1 MGLSPLARR
10 YDHLL
15 LDLDGCLWVGD
26 EPTPRAP
33 EAVSAL
39 REAGKR
45 LCFVTND
52 ARHSTED
59 YVRKLW
65 RLGFQASLEEVVT
78 VGGALQH
85 RLAVRG
91 GGSAFVIGAPAIH
104 RHVSDAGLRIV
115 NNSEFATRADVVVI
129 AGHEGFDY
137 AELLAATQ
145 AAIRGADLIAA
156 GRDRTFP
163 MPDGPWPGTGAIV
176 AAVEYAAG
184 RTALSVGKPEAWLY
198 RTAIDRLGDGRALVV
213 GDRVDADLAGAA
225 AAHLDAALVLTG
237 ASTRAEAQAAKDPAP
252 VAVADTL
259 ADLVL
264 DGRATA
270 E

>member
-1 MGLSPLARR
+1 VRLSPLASR
-10 YDHLL
+10 YDYLL

-26 EPTPRAP
+26 EPTPGAN

-45 LCFVTND
+45 VCFVTND
-52 ARHSTED
+52 ARRSTEEF
-59 YVRKLW
+59 VRKLW

-91 GGSAFVIGAPAIH
+91 GGSAFVIGSPAIH
-104 RHVSDAGLRIV
+104 RHVADAGLRIV
-115 NNSEFATRADVVVI
+115 NHSEFATRADVVVI
-129 AGHEGFDY
+129 AGHDHFDY

-145 AAIRGADLIAA
+145 AAVRGAELVAA

-163 MPDGPWPGTGAIV
+163 MPDGPWPATGAIV
-176 AAVEYAAG
+176 AAVEYASG
-184 RTALSVGKPEAWLY
+184 RTALSVGKPEVWLY
-198 RTAIDRLGDGRALVV
+198 RTALDRLGAGRALVV
-213 GDRVDADLAGAA
+213 GDRVDSDLAGAA
-225 AAHLDAALVLTG
+225 AAQIDAALVLTG
-237 ASTRAEAQAAKDPAP
+237 AATAEEARSARDPKP

-264 DGRATA
+264 DRVVPA
-270 E
+270 